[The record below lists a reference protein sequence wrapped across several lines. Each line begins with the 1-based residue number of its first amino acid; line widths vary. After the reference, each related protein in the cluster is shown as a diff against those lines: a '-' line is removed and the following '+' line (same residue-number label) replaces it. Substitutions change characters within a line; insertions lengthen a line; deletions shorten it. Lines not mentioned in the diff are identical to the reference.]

1 MKIVKCDLCGKE
13 VDKEHWAMNLIPPS
27 LVVSSISLDLCN
39 TCAKKLTEFLEEEV
53 CHEADDTA
61 EGNTSEMS

>member
-1 MKIVKCDLCGKE
+1 MKIIKCDLCGKE
-13 VDKEHWAMNLIPPS
+13 AEEHWAMNLIPPS

-53 CHEADDTA
+53 CHEADHTA
-61 EGNTSEMS
+61 EGHTPKMS